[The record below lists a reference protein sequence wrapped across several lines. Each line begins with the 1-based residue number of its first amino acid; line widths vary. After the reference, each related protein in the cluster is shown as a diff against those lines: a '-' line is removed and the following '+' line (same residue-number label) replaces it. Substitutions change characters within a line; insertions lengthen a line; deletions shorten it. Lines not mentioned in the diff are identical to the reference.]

1 MPNHLCVVTCTS
13 SCTAACE
20 ESLER
25 IENAAK
31 GMETKKRSSQVNST
45 DKKTCQALKR
55 PEKVGE
61 PKNQKEPKCCV
72 VCVEV
77 KEK

>member
-1 MPNHLCVVTCTS
+1 MTNHLCVVSCS
-13 SCTAACE
+13 PSCTAACE

-25 IENAAK
+25 IETASS
-31 GMETKKRSSQVNST
+31 GMEAKKRSSQVKST
-45 DKKTCQALKR
+45 DKKTCQVLKR
-55 PEKVGE
+55 PEKIGE
-61 PKNQKEPKCCV
+61 SKNQKEPKCCI